1 MYLCNR
7 KSLKNILKN
16 KTKAE
21 IVANI
26 SKETGIESK
35 KVLAVVEALMVT
47 IKDTIANDEDIF
59 LRGFG
64 TFTTK
69 TRKEKIGRLI
79 KENKSVIVPEQKIP
93 YFKPA
98 DVFKDALLK

>member
-1 MYLCNR
+1 M
-7 KSLKNILKN
+7 
-16 KTKAE
+16 TKAE
-21 IVANI
+21 IVAQVCN
-26 SKETGIESK
+26 ETGIESK
-35 KVLAVVEALMVT
+35 KVLAVVEALMVS
-47 IKDTIANDEDIF
+47 IKDAVANDEDVY

-79 KENKSVIVPEQKIP
+79 KENKSVVVPEHKIP

-98 DVFKDALLK
+98 DMFKDLLVK

>member
-1 MYLCNR
+1 M
-7 KSLKNILKN
+7 
-16 KTKAE
+16 TKAE

-26 SKETGIESK
+26 SKETGVENK
-35 KVLAVVEALMVT
+35 KVLAVVESFMSV
-47 IKDTIANDEDIF
+47 IKESITNDEDVF

-79 KENKSVIVPEQKIP
+79 KENKSVIVPEHKIP

-98 DVFKDALLK
+98 DVFKEALVK